1 MNENFKNTFFVPE
14 DMNGNTLV
22 FLERTVP
29 KEAFKVLGCAGPG
42 DTTDFHNV
50 YATVVQLL
58 CKQDNVTKNSLEGHV
73 THNNNNILLYCYNV

>member
-1 MNENFKNTFFVPE
+1 MNQNFKNTFFVPE

-50 YATVVQLL
+50 DATVVQLL
-58 CKQDNVTKNSLEGHV
+58 CKQDNVTNKSLEGHV
-73 THNNNNILLYCYNV
+73 TQQQQYTIILL